1 MNPRLIK
8 SAIYLLFA
16 STVTINAEVSA
27 EDSKPFRPE
36 MKDQLKPL
44 SKTVGIKDIKP
55 SKSDFAIIGRDER
68 YKPGDMSRY
77 PISTR
82 GQLLMTSADGRNS
95 MCSATLVSTNHL
107 ITAAHCV
114 YDKNSRSFQDKLQ
127 FIPGRNGDYI
137 PYGLYG
143 VKTAYIPSNYPD
155 AGFGKGNADI
165 AILELSTDLGSQLG
179 YMGYGVFTGPP
190 DVIKQQISNQIK
202 VIAEQSQN
210 RTVFADRATA
220 YLSGVHREYPE
231 YALDYFGYSNDT
243 NNEMW
248 GDKCISWLLEAYST
262 EEFHQMQTYC
272 DLQGGAS
279 GSSYVDPN
287 NYIRGIVSWAK
298 TADTSEITDSSGQGT
313 GNFKGNMDEVANVGH
328 AISNYTFNLIG
339 QWIGGI
345 YGEETLVKR
354 FSNSLNVKRIVMENN
369 CNQELYIALRY
380 KNRNG
385 EWVNDGYYP
394 TPRYST
400 VVKAATSDYFYYYAI
415 SKSSSLRW
423 DGEDSYQSFYD
434 ERIGLR
440 KRTIESGFDTKITLT
455 CN

>member
-1 MNPRLIK
+1 MACFLIFLS
-8 SAIYLLFA
+8 SA
-16 STVTINAEVSA
+16 VSA

-55 SKSDFAIIGRDER
+55 SKSDFAVIGRDER
-68 YKPGDMSRY
+68 YQPGDMSQY

-82 GQLLMTSADGRNS
+82 GQLLMTSTDGKTS
-95 MCSATLVSTNHL
+95 MCSATLISTNHL
-107 ITAAHCV
+107 LTAAHCV

-127 FIPGRNGDYI
+127 FIPGRNGKYI

-143 VKTAYIPSNYPD
+143 VKTAYIPSQYPN

-179 YMGYGVFTGPP
+179 YMGYGIYSGPP
-190 DVIKQQISNQIK
+190 EVIQQQISNQMK
-202 VIAEQSQN
+202 AIAQQTQN
-210 RTVFADRATA
+210 RTEFANKVTQ
-220 YLSGVHREYPE
+220 YLSNVHKEFPQYS
-231 YALDYFGYSNDT
+231 LSYFGYSNDT

-248 GDKCISWLLEAYST
+248 GDKCISWLLSDYSSDK
-262 EEFHQMQTYC
+262 FNQMQTYC

-279 GSSYVDPN
+279 GSSYVDSN
-287 NYIRGIVSWAK
+287 NYVRGVVSWAK
-298 TADTSEITDSSGQGT
+298 TADSSEITDSSGKGT

-339 QWIGGI
+339 QWISGN

-354 FSNSLNVKRIVMENN
+354 FSNSLNTKRIVMENE

-380 KNRNG
+380 KNRDG

-400 VVKAATSDYFYYYAI
+400 VVKAATSDYFYYYAT
-415 SKSSSLRW
+415 SKNSNLRW
-423 DGEDSYQSFYD
+423 DGKDTYQTFYG
-434 ERIGLR
+434 ESIGLR
-440 KRTIESGFDTKITLT
+440 KRTIESGFDTKIKLT